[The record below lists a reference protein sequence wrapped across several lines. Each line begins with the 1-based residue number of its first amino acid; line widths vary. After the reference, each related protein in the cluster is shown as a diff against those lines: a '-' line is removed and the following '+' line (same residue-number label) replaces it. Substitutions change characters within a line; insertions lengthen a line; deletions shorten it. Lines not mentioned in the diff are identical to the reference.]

1 MTIDII
7 FAIILVIAVYKGF
20 SRGLIV
26 AVFSFV
32 AVLLGIAVALKLS
45 AVAALYVQ
53 QHWSMQAR
61 WVPVACYIGLFIGV
75 VLLVRLGA
83 TALQKL
89 VKLAMLGWADRLG
102 GIVLYVLLYTISY
115 SVLLW
120 IANQLNLLSPA
131 MKMQS
136 VVYPWIAGWGPW
148 IIDTLG
154 KLMPLFKDAF
164 AQLEHFF
171 EQAAHHLQE
180 QQLST
185 GENG

>member
-7 FAIILVIAVYKGF
+7 FVIILVIAVYKGF
-20 SRGLIV
+20 TRGLIV

-32 AVLLGIAVALKLS
+32 AVLLGIAIALKLS

-53 QHWSMQAR
+53 QHWHVHAR

-83 TALQKL
+83 TALQQL

-102 GIVLYVLLYTISY
+102 GIVLYVLVYTISY

-120 IANQLNLLSPA
+120 IANQLYLLSPVV
-131 MKMQS
+131 KMQS

-148 IIDTLG
+148 TIDTLG
-154 KLMPLFKDAF
+154 RLLPLFKDAF
-164 AQLEHFF
+164 AQLERFF
-171 EQAAHHLQE
+171 DNAAHHLQE
-180 QQLST
+180 RQMAPGTS
-185 GENG
+185 E